1 MVLLI
6 DTNIVLDVLLN
17 RSEFVKD
24 SSMVWKLCET
34 EQAKGYLSTLT
45 YANMMYIMRK
55 QLTPDQIEEVFR
67 KLNLI
72 FKFADFKEIPSRKR
86 GLFAVMHIYK
96 IFSICFK
103 LCALP

>member
-24 SSMVWKLCET
+24 SSVVWKLCET

-45 YANMMYIMRK
+45 YVNMMYVMRK

-67 KLNLI
+67 KLRPRCRNTSRPFLCP
-72 FKFADFKEIPSRKR
+72 FCRKKEM
-86 GLFAVMHIYK
+86 L
-96 IFSICFK
+96 
-103 LCALP
+103 

>member
-34 EQAKGYLSTLT
+34 EQAKGYLSLDLCQ
-45 YANMMYIMRK
+45 YDVCHEKA
-55 QLTPDQIEEVFR
+55 
-67 KLNLI
+67 
-72 FKFADFKEIPSRKR
+72 ADTRSD
-86 GLFAVMHIYK
+86 
-96 IFSICFK
+96 
-103 LCALP
+103 

>member
-24 SSMVWKLCET
+24 SSMVWKLCEI

-45 YANMMYIMRK
+45 DVKVHI
-55 QLTPDQIEEVFR
+55 LG
-67 KLNLI
+67 NL
-72 FKFADFKEIPSRKR
+72 
-86 GLFAVMHIYK
+86 
-96 IFSICFK
+96 
-103 LCALP
+103 